1 MIDQVQSA
9 NDFDKKEESNNQDKK
24 EKKLHKRLRT
34 SSANLYSK
42 KCKKQ
47 NISPAKG
54 SANQAKVAKLP
65 HQRSLSAKKPA
76 LPVIFQ
82 EQRINSNSL
91 LPISALC
98 WSVTDAVSG
107 QLIYSKMSSEVR
119 EMASLTKMMT
129 LYVCHQLSTTYN
141 LNAESEEII
150 VPRIAAYTCGT
161 SAFLRENEKLCL
173 QDLYYALMLPSGND
187 AAVTLAHHFGQL
199 LIKNP
204 LQPIKIR
211 QQLNNSLINQIQI
224 QQQSQQCPQKQT
236 SPERD
241 MSPFKKS
248 MKEDA
253 KLPSENPDLQQNLS
267 SFQQLDQ
274 KKKSQQYISR
284 FVKEMNKYAQKL
296 GMRDSQ
302 FSNCHGLASKSNRS
316 TCEDLSKVALNI
328 IQTPYLQQICSTKNY
343 QCIIYH
349 TIKKDIR
356 KAEWVN
362 TNKLL
367 WDETNSFKGVKTGCT
382 DNAGPCLC
390 VYYKD
395 PINVNIELI
404 VTVLCCRNPERRFD
418 DSSNLARWAAKQLK
432 SCQAP
437 IQQSTSNQNKF
448 QFYNPS
454 NSNQKNLFSRSNA
467 FQVKNKNEIS
477 SEIIPQLEQVHS
489 SEKVYQLGRTINS
502 FTQLTSFCNINTS
515 FIQAN
520 NSNTINLNKS
530 MIKAAKNTQ
539 KVKKLVSPLLQQS
552 EQNRINK
559 FINSNINQIQ
569 NHHFNVNSLY
579 GKDESELTE
588 RSIIPQLTNRGNENI
603 QNTNNSQIQRDHS
616 AKLLYNSAE
625 KNMSINL
632 IKKRIE
638 DKTKIENEA
647 KYSKSPT
654 KIQKMIS
661 QLNSCKPSTIQN
673 VPQLVIS
680 SSQSTSYS
688 SNQTSS
694 TNKNYNDNI
703 LSIQSDDNTNNN
715 NNNNNNPN
723 TIMSPTT
730 TKSIQISHQNSEIQ
744 NQNFDMSNNPSIIQN
759 SEDTQQDQSQQSSLQ
774 QNLNNKQDSHTS
786 QLNILLNERIQYRS
800 EIRDSIKKPIGGGNS
815 INSIQS
821 ISQIQNSERASS
833 LINQSLINNL
843 EINKSTNLNNSNANN
858 NNNHNIKIFSKSKKK
873 RYIISCLANIN

>member
-1 MIDQVQSA
+1 
-9 NDFDKKEESNNQDKK
+9 
-24 EKKLHKRLRT
+24 
-34 SSANLYSK
+34 
-42 KCKKQ
+42 
-47 NISPAKG
+47 
-54 SANQAKVAKLP
+54 
-65 HQRSLSAKKPA
+65 
-76 LPVIFQ
+76 
-82 EQRINSNSL
+82 
-91 LPISALC
+91 
-98 WSVTDAVSG
+98 
-107 QLIYSKMSSEVR
+107 
-119 EMASLTKMMT
+119 MASLTKMMT
-129 LYVCHQLSTTYN
+129 LYVCYQLSTAYN

-161 SAFLRENEKLCL
+161 SAFLRENEKLSL

-187 AAVTLAHHFGQL
+187 AAVTLAHHFGQM

-211 QQLNNSLINQIQI
+211 QQLNNSLVNQIQCQQQ
-224 QQQSQQCPQKQT
+224 QQQSFQKQN

-241 MSPFKKS
+241 ISPNKKYV
-248 MKEDA
+248 KNDA
-253 KLPSENPDLQQNLS
+253 KQLSESQNPDLQQNLNQY
-267 SFQQLDQ
+267 QQQNQ
-274 KKKSQQYISR
+274 KKKSQQFISR
-284 FVKEMNKYAQKL
+284 FVKEMNKYGQKL

-395 PINVNIELI
+395 PANVNIELI
-404 VTVLCCRNPERRFD
+404 VTVLCCKNPERRFD

-432 SCQAP
+432 LCQVP
-437 IQQSTSNQNKF
+437 IQQSISNQNKF

-454 NSNQKNLFSRSNA
+454 NSNSKNLFSRSNA
-467 FQVKNKNEIS
+467 FQIKNKHEIS
-477 SEIIPQLEQVHS
+477 SERIISQLEQVQS
-489 SEKVYQLGRTINS
+489 SEKVYQLGRTMNS
-502 FTQLTSFCNINTS
+502 FTQLTSFYNINTS
-515 FIQAN
+515 FIQTNNSNTVNLN
-520 NSNTINLNKS
+520 NSNTILS
-530 MIKAAKNTQ
+530 KNTQ
-539 KVKKLVSPLLQQS
+539 KVAKMISPLLQQS

-559 FINSNINQIQ
+559 FINSNINQIS

-579 GKDESELTE
+579 GKDDTELAE
-588 RSIIPQLTNRGNENI
+588 RSIIPQLTNRGNDSI
-603 QNTNNSQIQRDHS
+603 QNQNNSQIHRDHS

-625 KNMSINL
+625 KNTSINL

-638 DKTKIENEA
+638 DKTKIESQT

-654 KIQKMIS
+654 KIQKIIS
-661 QLNSCKPSTIQN
+661 QLNSCKPNTLQN

-680 SSQSTSYS
+680 SSQSTSCS
-688 SNQTSS
+688 SNQNSS

-703 LSIQSDDNTNNN
+703 LSIQNDLIGSDNNN
-715 NNNNNNPN
+715 YPN
-723 TIMSPTT
+723 TIISPTT
-730 TKSIQISHQNSEIQ
+730 TRSIQISHQNNEIQ
-744 NQNFDMSNNPSIIQN
+744 SFNISNNPSIIQN
-759 SEDTQQDQSQQSSLQ
+759 SEEVQQTNQSQTNSLQ
-774 QNLNNKQDSHTS
+774 QNQNNKQDSHTS
-786 QLNILLNERIQYRS
+786 QLNILLNERIQYRY

-815 INSIQS
+815 INLIQTL
-821 ISQIQNSERASS
+821 SQNQNSERVSS
-833 LINQSLINNL
+833 LKNQRLINNL
-843 EINKSTNLNNSNANN
+843 EIDKSTNLNNTNTNTTN

>member
-1 MIDQVQSA
+1 
-9 NDFDKKEESNNQDKK
+9 
-24 EKKLHKRLRT
+24 
-34 SSANLYSK
+34 
-42 KCKKQ
+42 
-47 NISPAKG
+47 
-54 SANQAKVAKLP
+54 
-65 HQRSLSAKKPA
+65 
-76 LPVIFQ
+76 
-82 EQRINSNSL
+82 
-91 LPISALC
+91 
-98 WSVTDAVSG
+98 
-107 QLIYSKMSSEVR
+107 
-119 EMASLTKMMT
+119 MASLTKMMT
-129 LYVCHQLSTTYN
+129 LYVCYQLSTTYN

-161 SAFLRENEKLCL
+161 SAFLRENEKLSL

-211 QQLNNSLINQIQI
+211 QQLNSSQINQIQS
-224 QQQSQQCPQKQT
+224 QQQYSQKQN

-241 MSPFKKS
+241 ISPYKKYG
-248 MKEDA
+248 KEDA
-253 KLPSENPDLQQNLS
+253 KQLNENQNPDQQQNLS
-267 SFQQLDQ
+267 QYQQLDQ
-274 KKKSQQYISR
+274 KKKSQQFISR

-349 TIKKDIR
+349 TIKQDIR

-395 PINVNIELI
+395 PANVNIELI
-404 VTVLCCRNPERRFD
+404 VTVLCCKNPERRFD
-418 DSSNLARWAAKQLK
+418 DSSNLARWAARQLK
-432 SCQAP
+432 SSQVP

-467 FQVKNKNEIS
+467 FQAKNKNEIS
-477 SEIIPQLEQVHS
+477 SERIISQLEQVQS
-489 SEKVYQLGRTINS
+489 SDKVYQLGRTINS

-520 NSNTINLNKS
+520 NSNTINLNNS
-530 MIKAAKNTQ
+530 NIKASKNTQ
-539 KVKKLVSPLLQQS
+539 KVTKIISPLLQQS

-559 FINSNINQIQ
+559 FINSNINQIS

-579 GKDESELTE
+579 GKDESDLTE
-588 RSIIPQLTNRGNENI
+588 RSIIPSLTNRGNSNI
-603 QNTNNSQIQRDHS
+603 QNQNNNQIQRDHS

-625 KNMSINL
+625 KNTSINL

-638 DKTKIENEA
+638 DKTKIENQT

-654 KIQKMIS
+654 KIQKIIS
-661 QLNSCKPSTIQN
+661 QLNSCKPNTIQN
-673 VPQLVIS
+673 VPQLAIS

-703 LSIQSDDNTNNN
+703 LSIQNDSIGSD
-715 NNNNNNPN
+715 NNNNPN
-723 TIMSPTT
+723 TILSPTT
-730 TKSIQISHQNSEIQ
+730 TRSIQISHQTSEIQ
-744 NQNFDMSNNPSIIQN
+744 NQNFNISNNPSIIQN
-759 SEDTQQDQSQQSSLQ
+759 CEEIQQADQSQQNTLLQ
-774 QNLNNKQDSHTS
+774 NQNSKQDSHTS

-800 EIRDSIKKPIGGGNS
+800 EIRDSIKKPIGGGNN
-815 INSIQS
+815 INQMQT
-821 ISQIQNSERASS
+821 ISQNPNSERSSS

-843 EINKSTNLNNSNANN
+843 EINKSINLNNSNTAN